1 MNRRK
6 IVALIMASAM
16 AFNTISSISNVNVL
30 AYESQIHK
38 NLIIEEE
45 IPQSQMTAVATSSQS
60 GEDGS
65 KAIDG
70 DISTMWHTPWY
81 ETIEFPQSL
90 TIDLGGVNNVSS
102 LKVSPRVSGSNGM
115 INNYE
120 VYAINGDEE
129 TLVSEGVW
137 ATSNSDPKY
146 VTFNEP
152 INAEKI
158 KIVALGGV
166 GGFASI
172 AEVNIYRVKEDI
184 NKIARY
190 ENKKITNNQGI
201 DISSD
206 IEALKGLEEGTIV
219 ARFDTTKGD
228 IQSLISVGNN
238 NVANGHFHL
247 YVADNTVGFEVRNQS
262 GNVATGKASAVLN
275 NGINTVA
282 LKVTSG
288 VGYKIFINGKLAGE
302 VTTSNATLS
311 AGVVD
316 VNNAYIGKTDR
327 ASGNEYPFSGSIDF
341 IDVYGEVLPDKYLL

>member
-1 MNRRK
+1 MMNRRK

-152 INAEKI
+152 INA
-158 KIVALGGV
+158 
-166 GGFASI
+166 
-172 AEVNIYRVKEDI
+172 
-184 NKIARY
+184 
-190 ENKKITNNQGI
+190 
-201 DISSD
+201 
-206 IEALKGLEEGTIV
+206 
-219 ARFDTTKGD
+219 
-228 IQSLISVGNN
+228 
-238 NVANGHFHL
+238 
-247 YVADNTVGFEVRNQS
+247 
-262 GNVATGKASAVLN
+262 
-275 NGINTVA
+275 
-282 LKVTSG
+282 
-288 VGYKIFINGKLAGE
+288 
-302 VTTSNATLS
+302 
-311 AGVVD
+311 
-316 VNNAYIGKTDR
+316 
-327 ASGNEYPFSGSIDF
+327 
-341 IDVYGEVLPDKYLL
+341 